1 MTSSPLVKELMVCN
15 PIVCGLDTK
24 VREAIKIMEDHH
36 IGSVIVVDK
45 FSRRPLNIITHKDI
59 ISAIYHSML
68 DNTVEELIEL
78 LQKREL
84 ITIREDEPVIEALRI
99 FEEKGIEHL
108 PVVNS
113 EGFLVGIITGTDILK
128 GLPRFAL
135 IDPLTGLENRRVLD
149 YLNHKLSVQKAR
161 EIYVLFVDIDNFKKV
176 NDTYG
181 HIFGDKVLKEVA
193 QRILDSVRTYD
204 NVIRYGGEEIVVVLH
219 RVGEEDALKIAERIR
234 ENISSLSFEEHPEV
248 KITASVGVAPYKE
261 SLFKTIELADKAMYL
276 AKKRGKN
283 RVEILRESP

>member
-36 IGSVIVVDK
+36 IGSVIVVEK

-149 YLNHKLSVQKAR
+149 YLNYKLSVQRANGL
-161 EIYVLFVDIDNFKKV
+161 YVLFVDIDDFKRI

-181 HIFGDKVLKEVA
+181 HIFGDRVLREVA
-193 QRILDSVRTYD
+193 RRILDSVRTYD
-204 NVIRYGGEEIVVVLH
+204 NVIRYGGEEIIVVLH
-219 RVGEEDALKIAERIR
+219 RVSEGEALKIAERIR
-234 ENISSLSFEEHPEV
+234 ERVSSLGFEEYPEV
-248 KITASVGVAPYKE
+248 RVSVSVGVAPYRE
-261 SLFKTIELADKAMYL
+261 SLFKTIELADEAMYL
-276 AKKRGKN
+276 AKKKGKN
-283 RVEILRESP
+283 RVEILRVSP